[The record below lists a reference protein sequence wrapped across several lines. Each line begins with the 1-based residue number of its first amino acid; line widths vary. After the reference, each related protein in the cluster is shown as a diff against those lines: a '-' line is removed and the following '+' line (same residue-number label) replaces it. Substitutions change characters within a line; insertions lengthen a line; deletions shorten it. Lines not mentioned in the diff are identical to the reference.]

1 MKKQGKP
8 NKDNRIKALFK
19 VYPIT
24 FLFIIVSAL
33 LTCAL
38 IYYNYYIAVAAVI
51 VIAVLCLMGFIL
63 KDMDY
68 RRLRGIVTELEK
80 KFSAEENG
88 ELRNFPLPVVLFDN
102 TDKIIWY
109 NNIFQR
115 VFLKEKPAEGVDVKQ
130 FTSGQGINIIRE
142 NMYIEC
148 EYGNKKYTVF
158 SGSTAYKGET
168 VYSLYF
174 VEDTELKNY
183 RTAYDKSRPVLM
195 VISLD
200 GVEDSLRD
208 FRESQ
213 KAGILG
219 DVESI
224 AENYFAQYNCISRKL
239 GNNRFIALCE
249 KESFERMRAD
259 KFPLLA
265 AVRSYTYNGKAVG
278 ITLSIG
284 AGAGATLPE
293 CETVAR
299 QALDMA
305 MGRGGDQIAIK
316 TDKNDFEFFGG
327 VSKGVEKR
335 TKVRTRMVASAIG
348 EIIKSSSN
356 VLIMGHRFADLDALG
371 SAVGMAVIC
380 NALGKDA
387 KIVMSSKTTL
397 AMPLAKHL
405 IANGMDHLLV
415 EPEDAEEY
423 IDKRT
428 LLVVVDTHRKSFL
441 EYQEL
446 FDLVNTVVVIDHHR
460 KTVDHINKAVIFYHE
475 PNASSA
481 SEMVT
486 ELIEYIDADVKVP
499 QVCAEALMS
508 GITLDTKNFVMKTG
522 VRTFE
527 AAAYLRSMG
536 ADTVKVKQLFSNSMK
551 TQKDKSEVVK
561 NAAMYENCAVGVIDF
576 ECENVRIVA
585 SQAADELLNIDD
597 VIASFT
603 VFKTGDTINISAR
616 SYGELNVQL
625 VMEELGGGGH
635 QTMSAAQLQGE
646 TFENALS
653 RLKNAIDSVKD
664 NQ

>member
-1 MKKQGKP
+1 MKKPGNSKND
-8 NKDNRIKALFK
+8 NKIKALFK

-38 IYYNYYIAVAAVI
+38 IYYNYYIAVAGVVI
-51 VIAVLCLMGFIL
+51 IAVLCVAGLII

-68 RRLRGIVTELEK
+68 RRLQGIVLALQQ
-80 KFSAEENG
+80 KFSAEEKG
-88 ELRNFPLPVVLFDN
+88 ELRNFPMPVVLFDN

-109 NNIFQR
+109 NHIFKR
-115 VFLKEKPAEGVDVKQ
+115 VFLNEKSAGVDVKQ
-130 FTSGQGINIIRE
+130 FTSGQGIDIIRE
-142 NMYIEC
+142 SMFIEC
-148 EYGNKKYTVF
+148 EYGDKKYTVF
-158 SGSTAYKGET
+158 SGSTEYKKET

-183 RTAYDKSRPVLM
+183 RTAYDKSRPVVM
-195 VISLD
+195 IISLD

-213 KAGILG
+213 QAGILG
-219 DVESI
+219 GVESI
-224 AENYFAQYNCISRKL
+224 VENYFAKYNCISRKL

-249 KESFERMRAD
+249 KENFIKMRED
-259 KFPLLA
+259 KFSLLA
-265 AVRSYTYNGKAVG
+265 AVRSYTYNDKAVG

-284 AGAGATLPE
+284 AGTGKTLPE
-293 CETVAR
+293 CEKASR
-299 QALDMA
+299 NALDMA

-371 SAVGMAVIC
+371 SAVGVAIIS

-405 IANGMDHLLV
+405 IANGMDNLLI
-415 EPEDAEEY
+415 EPEDADEY

-428 LLVVVDTHRKSFL
+428 LLVVVDTHRKTFL
-441 EYQEL
+441 EYPEL

-486 ELIEYIDADVKVP
+486 ELIEYIDVDVKVP

-527 AAAYLRSMG
+527 AAAYLRSLG

-551 TQKDKSEVVK
+551 TQKDKSEVMK
-561 NAAMYENCAVGVIDF
+561 NAAMYENCAVGVVDF
-576 ECENVRIVA
+576 ESDDLRIVA

-597 VIASFT
+597 VRASF
-603 VFKTGDTINISAR
+603 VAFKTGDTINISAR

-635 QTMSAAQLQGE
+635 QTMAAAQLQGE

-653 RLKNAIDSVKD
+653 RLKKAIDTVKD